1 MAMTVVVVA
10 AAASAMAV
18 KGGGDFGLEG
28 CKLQQNLE
36 AQNWILKKTVKENQF
51 RGVAKIALP
60 GSCQSQWW

>member
-1 MAMTVVVVA
+1 MKGKFRLRASEGGEKNWNYKMAMTVVVVA

-36 AQNWILKKTVKENQF
+36 AQN
-51 RGVAKIALP
+51 
-60 GSCQSQWW
+60 